1 MKKLLCAA
9 LSLVLCLTLAVCA
22 CAEDAGSD
30 LAYVQEKGS
39 LAVGITNF
47 APMDYQDE
55 AGEWIGFDA
64 DMARLF
70 AESLGV
76 DVEFIEINWD
86 YKVEELN
93 AKNIDAVWNGMTL
106 LEDVMNAM
114 GTSVPYCLNAQVLVV
129 PAEKV
134 ADFADA
140 TSLEGLYVAVESGS
154 AGEDAATELGGTT
167 VPVQNQAS
175 TLMEVVAGTSD
186 AAVIDLLMAGA
197 MIGEGTSYENLAIA
211 LNLNE
216 ARGLESEQYG
226 VGFRKGS
233 DLVDAFNAFWAEKVA
248 DGTVL
253 EVATTYGLQ
262 ESVILE

>member
-9 LSLVLCLTLAVCA
+9 LSLVLCLALTVCA
-22 CAEDAGSD
+22 CAETAESD

-64 DMARLF
+64 DMAKLF

-93 AKNIDAVWNGMTL
+93 AKNIDVVWNGMTL

-114 GTSVPYCLNAQVLVV
+114 GTSR
-129 PAEKV
+129 PARP
-134 ADFADA
+134 APAR
-140 TSLEGLYVAVESGS
+140 SGNTARRCS
-154 AGEDAATELGGTT
+154 WRSSRPPT
-167 VPVQNQAS
+167 AS
-175 TLMEVVAGTSD
+175 CRSRRRRC
-186 AAVIDLLMAGA
+186 
-197 MIGEGTSYENLAIA
+197 SW
-211 LNLNE
+211 
-216 ARGLESEQYG
+216 R
-226 VGFRKGS
+226 
-233 DLVDAFNAFWAEKVA
+233 
-248 DGTVL
+248 
-253 EVATTYGLQ
+253 
-262 ESVILE
+262 

>member
-55 AGEWIGFDA
+55 AGEWIGCDA

-93 AKNIDAVWNGMTL
+93 AKNIDVVWNGMTL

-114 GTSVPYCLNAQVLVV
+114 GTSVPYCLNALVLVV
-129 PAEKV
+129 PAETA
-134 ADFADA
+134 ADFASPA
-140 TSLEGLYVAVESGS
+140 RPTRRS
-154 AGEDAATELGGTT
+154 
-167 VPVQNQAS
+167 S
-175 TLMEVVAGTSD
+175 TC
-186 AAVIDLLMAGA
+186 
-197 MIGEGTSYENLAIA
+197 
-211 LNLNE
+211 
-216 ARGLESEQYG
+216 
-226 VGFRKGS
+226 
-233 DLVDAFNAFWAEKVA
+233 
-248 DGTVL
+248 
-253 EVATTYGLQ
+253 
-262 ESVILE
+262 